1 MRSIHTSLLASLASL
16 TVIGSAEAQVFTG
29 FTTAPGVIT
38 AVPATN
44 QSVAL
49 ADLQTSFLKLF
60 DTAGATIPGTFLI
73 VGGSVKATYTSA
85 GATTTV
91 TMTPLAANQTKV
103 MISQVTPAGG
113 KGIKRVEFG
122 TVNSRV
128 GFDLVNGAAL
138 SVGSGVGFNPLATLF
153 IGNPWTANLHLVNR
167 VSVAGAAPLN
177 DLHKTMA
184 VNFVNPIFNGTF
196 EFIIDTDR
204 LY

>member
-16 TVIGSAEAQVFTG
+16 AVIGSAEAQALTG

-44 QSVAL
+44 QATSL

-60 DTAGATIPGTFLI
+60 DTGGATIPATFLI
-73 VGGSVKATYTSA
+73 VGASVKATYTSA

-91 TMTPLAANQTKV
+91 TMTPLAANQTKI
-103 MISQVTPAGG
+103 MINQVTPAGG
-113 KGIKRVEFG
+113 KGMKRVEFG

-128 GFDLVNGAAL
+128 GFDLVNVAAL
-138 SVGSGVGFNPLATLF
+138 SAGSGVGFNPVSTLAV
-153 IGNPWTANLHLVNR
+153 GGPWSANLHLVNR

-184 VNFVNPIFNGTF
+184 VNFVSPIYNGTL